1 MTPMISVIIPTLN
14 AEATLASPLAS
25 LVPATVDGVVR
36 QVIVAD
42 GGSTDR
48 TLEIADAAGADI
60 VQGEAGRGRQLAH
73 GAESARSAWLLF
85 LHADTVLEPGWH
97 AEAAAFMD
105 SIETGHRPVSA
116 AAFRF
121 ALDDSGM
128 APRLIEAGVSLR
140 CGLAR
145 LPYGDQGLLLP
156 ARLYREIGGFRPM
169 PIMEDVDIVRR
180 LGCRRLTML
189 RSRAVTSASR
199 YRQEGYSRRVARNL
213 SCLALYA
220 LRVPTDTIAR
230 LYG

>member
-1 MTPMISVIIPTLN
+1 MISVIIPTLN
-14 AEATLASPLAS
+14 AEATLATTLAS

-48 TLEIADAAGADI
+48 TVEIADAAGADI
-60 VQGEAGRGRQLAH
+60 VRGEAGRGRQLAG
-73 GAESARSAWLLF
+73 GAQSARSAWLLF
-85 LHADTVLEPGWH
+85 LHADTVLAPGWH
-97 AEAAAFMD
+97 TEAAAFMD
-105 SIETGHRPVSA
+105 SIETGHRPASA

-128 APRLIEAGVSLR
+128 APRLIEAGVWLR
-140 CGLAR
+140 CALAR
-145 LPYGDQGLLLP
+145 LPYGDQGLLIP

-180 LGCRRLTML
+180 LGWRRLTML
-189 RSRAVTSASR
+189 SSRAVTSASR
-199 YRQEGYSRRVARNL
+199 YRRDGYGRRIACNL

-220 LRVPTDTIAR
+220 LRAPPDTIAR
-230 LYG
+230 LYR

>member
-1 MTPMISVIIPTLN
+1 MISVIIPTLN
-14 AEATLASPLAS
+14 AEATLASTLAS
-25 LVPATVDGVVR
+25 LVPAAVDGVVR

-60 VQGEAGRGRQLAH
+60 VQGEAGRGRQLAR
-73 GAESARSAWLLF
+73 GAKAARSAWLLF

-97 AEAAAFMD
+97 TEAAAFMD
-105 SIETGHRPVSA
+105 GIETDHRPVSA

-121 ALDDSGM
+121 TLDDAGM
-128 APRLIEAGVSLR
+128 APRLIEAGVWLR
-140 CGLAR
+140 CALAR

-180 LGCRRLTML
+180 LGWRRLTML
-189 RSRAVTSASR
+189 SSRAVTSASR
-199 YRQEGYSRRVARNL
+199 YRRDGYGRRTARNL

-220 LRVPTDTIAR
+220 LRVPPDTIAR
-230 LYG
+230 LYR

>member
-1 MTPMISVIIPTLN
+1 MISVIIPTLN
-14 AEATLASPLAS
+14 AEATLASTLAS

-48 TLEIADAAGADI
+48 TLDIADAAGADI
-60 VQGEAGRGRQLAH
+60 VQGEAGRGRQLAR

-85 LHADTVLEPGWH
+85 LHADTALEPGWH
-97 AEAAAFMD
+97 TEAAAFMD

-140 CGLAR
+140 CALAR

-156 ARLYREIGGFRPM
+156 ARLYREIGGFHPM

-180 LGCRRLTML
+180 LGWRRLTML
-189 RSRAVTSASR
+189 NSRAVTSASR
-199 YRQEGYSRRVARNL
+199 YRQEGYGRRVARNL